1 MSAYRVSLWLPLVAL
16 LLAAMHLTIEHLSTG
31 VQSHH
36 LFNDATLPAISNW
49 FELITLPLLGLALA
63 TYAQRQPAY
72 ISRLATVP
80 VSLLPGLIGAA
91 CYGAV
96 FAASFALG
104 QMTITTLLF
113 FGLLPCAVLFPL
125 YRLHYIS
132 GFVVAMTF
140 TFGGILPLMIA
151 AALALLSWLSRFV
164 IATVVAGWRKY
175 RTGPAK
181 PV

>member
-1 MSAYRVSLWLPLVAL
+1 MSAYRFLLWLPLLAL
-16 LLAAMHLTIEHLSTG
+16 LLAAIHLTIEYFSGG

-36 LFNDATLPAISNW
+36 LLNDATLPAISNW

-63 TYAQRQPAY
+63 KYVVLQPAH
-72 ISRLATVP
+72 IARLATVP

-91 CYGAV
+91 CYGGV

-151 AALALLSWLSRFV
+151 AVLALLSWLSRFV
-164 IATVVAGWRKY
+164 IATVLAGWRKY
-175 RTGPAK
+175 RTGSAK

>member
-1 MSAYRVSLWLPLVAL
+1 MRAYRVSLWLPLVAL
-16 LLAAMHLTIEHLSTG
+16 LLAAMHLTMEYLSG
-31 VQSHH
+31 GIQSHH
-36 LFNDATLPAISNW
+36 LLNDATLPAISNW

-63 TYAQRQPAY
+63 KYAQLQPAH
-72 ISRLATVP
+72 ITRLATVP

-96 FAASFALG
+96 FAASFAMG
-104 QMTITTLLF
+104 YMTLTTLLF
-113 FGLLPCAVLFPL
+113 FSLLPCALLFPL

-132 GFVVAMTF
+132 GFVAAMTF

-151 AALALLSWLSRFV
+151 AALALLSWFSRFV

-175 RTGPAK
+175 RIKPAQ
-181 PV
+181 PL